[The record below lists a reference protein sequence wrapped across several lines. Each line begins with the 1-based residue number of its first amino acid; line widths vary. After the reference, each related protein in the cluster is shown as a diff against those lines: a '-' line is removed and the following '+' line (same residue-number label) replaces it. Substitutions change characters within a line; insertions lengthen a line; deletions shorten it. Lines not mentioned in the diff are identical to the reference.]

1 VKNILGETRHTHLK
15 ERRIKF
21 LSGTYVETYLERL
34 MKVMTQTQDQRAE
47 NLSENLEEMRLTVKE
62 AAKHVNESPGVVRNW
77 MRELKSYIPTAQ
89 GENGYHYFDKPALER
104 LLLICQLNREQNYS
118 IKQMEYYFAT
128 GETRIKPE
136 AVNEVSDDIR
146 KDLNNI
152 MEQLKLQEQFNQAL
166 ATKLD
171 EQQQYIKDSLN
182 KRDQLLLESLK
193 ASQEARKAERKRKRT
208 KKGTASAVP

>member
-1 VKNILGETRHTHLK
+1 MIEN
-15 ERRIKF
+15 
-21 LSGTYVETYLERL
+21 
-34 MKVMTQTQDQRAE
+34 MNQTEDQRAE
-47 NLSENLEEMRLTVKE
+47 NPTGDFDEIRLTIKE

-77 MRELKSYIPTAQ
+77 MRELKSYIPTVQ

-104 LLLICQLNREQNYS
+104 LLLIRQLNREQNYS

-136 AVNEVSDDIR
+136 PVNEVSDDIR
-146 KDLNNI
+146 KDLNSI

-182 KRDQLLLESLK
+182 KRDQMLLESLK
-193 ASQEARKAERKRKRT
+193 ASQEARKAETKRKRFF
-208 KKGTASAVP
+208 GLL